1 MADHDQQRLIELDA
15 NESPKVVFKVSYL
28 LLPSF
33 CHTVLFCS
41 FYYGRSLCILNCFGL
56 CLMSSLVTKNFKN
69 F

>member
-33 CHTVLFCS
+33 CHTVFAV
-41 FYYGRSLCILNCFGL
+41 FIIIMEGLNAF
-56 CLMSSLVTKNFKN
+56 
-69 F
+69 